1 MFFLI
6 IIPVIME
13 SIITDMAVPIMN
25 RPRAPEKAKT
35 DIAAA
40 IPIVKTARKQNAELF
55 CVANRLYNAFANDF
69 ITTFSPSVK
78 NIMKKVYHTR
88 NMRVKIYF
96 LQTDTHIFLCFC

>member
-25 RPRAPEKAKT
+25 RPRTSEKAKT

-40 IPIVKTARKQNAELF
+40 IPIVKTAQ
-55 CVANRLYNAFANDF
+55 
-69 ITTFSPSVK
+69 
-78 NIMKKVYHTR
+78 
-88 NMRVKIYF
+88 
-96 LQTDTHIFLCFC
+96 